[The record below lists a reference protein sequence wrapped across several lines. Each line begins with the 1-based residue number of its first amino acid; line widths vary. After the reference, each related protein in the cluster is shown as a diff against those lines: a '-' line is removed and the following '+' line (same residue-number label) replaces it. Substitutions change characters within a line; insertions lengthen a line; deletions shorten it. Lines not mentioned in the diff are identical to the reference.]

1 MGGVRR
7 SVARRV
13 PSSTLRRLKAPLER
27 LYATFNH
34 VESAVDPVQ
43 VVRRYTTPAD
53 REVVAFCASALAFG
67 RVASVLS
74 TTESLL
80 AVLGDS
86 PAAFVRDFDPARDT
100 DRLRPLVHRWIRGV
114 DLIALLWILR
124 RMIAE
129 AGSIER
135 FFLDGHAAS
144 ASDVGPALNRFG
156 ARALAIDLDAIY
168 GARDGR
174 RWVTYFFPRPD
185 AGSACKRLNLF
196 LRWMVRRDAVDLGVW
211 SGLSPS
217 KLVVPLDTHV
227 IRVGRCLG
235 LTRYRSPGWGMA
247 SEITESLRRLDPE
260 DPVRFDFSICHLGM
274 MDACGFNRPQRD
286 DRCPLRGVC
295 QPAGRR
301 RRASPGPFVRR

>member
-1 MGGVRR
+1 MSRLLEH
-7 SVARRV
+7 RV
-13 PSSTLRRLKAPLER
+13 PSSTLRRLKAPLDR

-86 PAAFVRDFDPARDT
+86 PAAFVRDFDSARDT

-129 AGSIER
+129 AGSIEG

-144 ASDVGPALNRFG
+144 ASDVGPALNRFS
-156 ARALAIDLDAIY
+156 ARARAIDLDAIY
-168 GARDGR
+168 GDRAGR

-235 LTRYRSPGWGMA
+235 LTRYQSPGWAMA
-247 SEITESLRRLDPE
+247 SEITASLRRLDPE

-295 QPAGRR
+295 RPAGRR
-301 RRASPGPFVRR
+301 RRVSPGPFVRR

>member
-1 MGGVRR
+1 MSRLLEH
-7 SVARRV
+7 RV
-13 PSSTLRRLKAPLER
+13 PSSTLRRLKAPLDR

-129 AGSIER
+129 AGSIEG

-144 ASDVGPALNRFG
+144 ASDVGPALNRFS
-156 ARALAIDLDAIY
+156 ARARAIDLDAIY
-168 GARDGR
+168 GDRAGR

-235 LTRYRSPGWGMA
+235 LTRYQSPGWAMA
-247 SEITESLRRLDPE
+247 SEITASLRRLDPE

-295 QPAGRR
+295 RPAGRR
-301 RRASPGPFVRR
+301 RRVSPGPFVRR